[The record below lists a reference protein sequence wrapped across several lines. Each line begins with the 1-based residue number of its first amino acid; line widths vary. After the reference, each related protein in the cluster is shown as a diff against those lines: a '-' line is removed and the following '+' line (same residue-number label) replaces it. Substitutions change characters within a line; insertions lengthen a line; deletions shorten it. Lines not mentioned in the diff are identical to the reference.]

1 MGYMT
6 SREVAIKYGIA
17 FSGKLCRV
25 NVERWNNTNLQTPN

>member
-17 FSGKLCRV
+17 FSGKLCRA
-25 NVERWNNTNLQTPN
+25 NVERWSAANLQIPN